1 MLADKNI
8 HFMAIE
14 GTIGVGKTSLAQAI
28 CKRWNAM
35 FIEENFAENPFLPKR
50 ISRSIVQ
57 GRGQQKD

>member
-28 CKRWNAM
+28 CKQTN
-35 FIEENFAENPFLPKR
+35 IK
-50 ISRSIVQ
+50 
-57 GRGQQKD
+57 